1 MVTTT
6 PGSLSSHDNSDDEQT
21 IARLEQE
28 LASLR
33 SNYEEELERSWA
45 DVERLEQENHFKGV
59 KLEDLE
65 NACMDLE
72 DRCQGLELLWKEHAE
87 VERQKVTKIEDLEQE
102 CVDLKEKCRAFEEL
116 REQQAAVDAR
126 RPSNEKT
133 AAHRVPMKPVHEST
147 WKDSTDANDMG
158 IGAPPTEEVPIRR
171 RAQRVSSLPTMGCSI
186 RDTSHPEMETKA
198 VRTRKSVDLSI
209 SSFPTL
215 KNEPV
220 KFAEPKSLPSM
231 GYLPSTS
238 MLPTKRFAWSTR
250 NPSNDYTKQ
259 EQGLLHQLKLLEEE
273 KDYEALEL
281 KLKLTQREAAIE
293 TLEQALTLK
302 GEYMEDLRTEMANI
316 QAELLLSSSNK
327 NPADQ
332 SVIDSIATSRK
343 SSSSKMQRRMSMGA
357 GNMVE
362 QRRSGEERRRR
373 SGEDHRRRSGGSQ
386 TRRKPY

>member
-1 MVTTT
+1 M
-6 PGSLSSHDNSDDEQT
+6 
-21 IARLEQE
+21 
-28 LASLR
+28 
-33 SNYEEELERSWA
+33 
-45 DVERLEQENHFKGV
+45 
-59 KLEDLE
+59 
-65 NACMDLE
+65 
-72 DRCQGLELLWKEHAE
+72 
-87 VERQKVTKIEDLEQE
+87 
-102 CVDLKEKCRAFEEL
+102 
-116 REQQAAVDAR
+116 
-126 RPSNEKT
+126 
-133 AAHRVPMKPVHEST
+133 
-147 WKDSTDANDMG
+147 
-158 IGAPPTEEVPIRR
+158 
-171 RAQRVSSLPTMGCSI
+171 
-186 RDTSHPEMETKA
+186 
-198 VRTRKSVDLSI
+198 
-209 SSFPTL
+209 
-215 KNEPV
+215 
-220 KFAEPKSLPSM
+220 
-231 GYLPSTS
+231 
-238 MLPTKRFAWSTR
+238 
-250 NPSNDYTKQ
+250 
-259 EQGLLHQLKLLEEE
+259 KLLEEE